1 MTRGGRTPRQT
12 FEYALTSNMC
22 AIGFDEIQ
30 TFSFI
35 SPKYYEKINLPENK
49 RRSVVI
55 SNPLGEDTSVMRTTA
70 LPSMLEILSGNASFN
85 NQNVKLWELATVYL
99 PKESANELP
108 EEKKCMT
115 LGMYG
120 NCDFFTLKAV
130 CDKVLIDAGIA
141 ETEYTACEDNPSYH
155 PGRCALVTG
164 KNGETL
170 AVLGQIHPTV
180 ADNYGFSA
188 PVFCAEIDL
197 EAVFNSASKKIEYK
211 PLPKFPASTRD
222 FSFVCEDALEVGKI
236 AKIMKRAGGKLTENV
251 ELFDIYRGPQVGEGK
266 KSVSMRVTLRAA
278 DRTLTVEEVE
288 KVSAKILRSLEND
301 LGITLRG

>member
-1 MTRGGRTPRQT
+1 
-12 FEYALTSNMC
+12 
-22 AIGFDEIQ
+22 
-30 TFSFI
+30 
-35 SPKYYEKINLPENK
+35 
-49 RRSVVI
+49 
-55 SNPLGEDTSVMRTTA
+55 
-70 LPSMLEILSGNASFN
+70 MLEILSGNASFN

-120 NCDFFTLKAV
+120 SCDFFTLKAV

-266 KSVSMRVTLRAA
+266 KSVSMRVTLRAS